1 MGKLKL
7 NSVLVRNIISF
18 SKSKFKERNLSFMY
32 EKMSFDGSKLII
44 ENQGCD
50 FRRKFKFAFNF

>member
-1 MGKLKL
+1 MGKLKF

-18 SKSKFKERNLSFMY
+18 FKTKFKERNLSFMS
-32 EKMSFDGSKLII
+32 EKIFFDGSKLNIA
-44 ENQGCD
+44 NQGCD